1 MESGPKT
8 LVFSSLVHSEDNITL
23 TSKALQSIE
32 SVSALHSTVKPP
44 LLSVTIPA
52 LHAVQG
58 KES

>member
-8 LVFSSLVHSEDNITL
+8 LVFSSLVHGEDNITL

-32 SVSALHSTVKPP
+32 SVSALHSTVKAP

>member
-8 LVFSSLVHSEDNITL
+8 LFFSSVVHSEDNITL
-23 TSKALQSIE
+23 TFKALQSIE
-32 SVSALHSTVKPP
+32 SMSALHSTAKAP
-44 LLSVTIPA
+44 LLSVAIPA